1 MINNKMIEGLSEQF
15 SQLMQGQ
22 GGLPGQDA
30 VRDQVRQI
38 LQSSFARMDLVSRE
52 EFDAQQA
59 VLTRTRAK
67 LDQLEQQMAA
77 LEAQLQQQD

>member
-1 MINNKMIEGLSEQF
+1 MINNKLIEGLSEQF

-22 GGLPGQDA
+22 GSLPGQDA

-59 VLTRTRAK
+59 VLARTRAK